1 MLSQSSVSSH
11 YILAGE
17 PAAVPDCA
25 QAEVLQCAQPA
36 VQPAVQTNR
45 LVQSLQLGLDVLYD
59 PLAKWS
65 LYMCA

>member
-1 MLSQSSVSSH
+1 MLSQSSVTPH

-25 QAEVLQCAQPA
+25 PAEVLQCP
-36 VQPAVQTNR
+36 QPAVQTAVQTHR

-59 PLAKWS
+59 PPVK
-65 LYMCA
+65 